1 MRELKGRNA
10 ILTGASRGV
19 GSHLAR
25 ALAREGVNLALAAR
39 SADALERVRNEVRSD
54 GVTAVAVP
62 TDLAD
67 TAQAARLA
75 RTAEVELGPIDI
87 LVNNAGVEHTAP
99 YQDQPVDRIEAAVRV
114 NLLAAML
121 LTRAVLPGMIERGR
135 GHVVNMSSLAGK
147 IGLPLGTP
155 YGTTKAALVMF
166 THCLRAELVESP
178 VGVSVVCPGFVAG
191 NGMYG
196 RIEREVGSA
205 PPLSKPTTTARVT
218 AAVVGAIRRNKAE
231 TIVNPLPVRPATVLR
246 EVLPGTTP
254 YLHKMLGT
262 AGYARKVLAARSARP
277 AFPENEP
284 AE

>member
-1 MRELKGRNA
+1 MKELRGRNA
-10 ILTGASRGV
+10 ILTGASRGL

-39 SADALERVRNEVRSD
+39 SADALERVRNDVRTD

-67 TAQAARLA
+67 TAQVARLA
-75 RTAEVELGPIDI
+75 RTAEAELGPIDI
-87 LVNNAGVEHTAP
+87 LINNAGVEHTAP
-99 YQDQPVDRIEAAVRV
+99 YQDQPVDDIEAAVGV

-166 THCLRAELVESP
+166 THCLRAELVGSP
-178 VGVSVVCPGFVAG
+178 VGASVVCPGFVAG
-191 NGMYG
+191 DGMYD
-196 RIEREVGSA
+196 RLEAEVGPA
-205 PPLSKPTTTARVT
+205 PPLSKPTTIARVT
-218 AAVVGAIRRNKAE
+218 AAVMRAIRRDRAE
-231 TIVNPLPVRPATVLR
+231 VIVNPLPVRPATVLR
-246 EVLPGTTP
+246 EILPGTTP
-254 YLHKMLGT
+254 YLHRLLGT
-262 AGYARKVLAARSARP
+262 AGYARKLLDARSARP
-277 AFPENEP
+277 ESPGDGP